1 MSMCLLMITHINLF
15 TQYQSDI
22 TVIKLTGKRKSCV
35 LFHVFVPNT
44 KQMLEK
50 PEEESGMDNPE
61 TQTTFD
67 SRHRTKKNKS
77 KAQQRK
83 LKR

>member
-1 MSMCLLMITHINLF
+1 
-15 TQYQSDI
+15 
-22 TVIKLTGKRKSCV
+22 
-35 LFHVFVPNT
+35 
-44 KQMLEK
+44 MLEK

-67 SRHRTKKNKS
+67 TRHRTKKNKS